1 MRWAQREDPWAF
13 FVALPDRKEVR
24 ITSVI
29 RRPENSGNGIG
40 MKNDECT
47 ILRELIDGQGLEWPE
62 KPAER
67 SDLKQQLD
75 TMKDEGLVNVTYTS
89 IGSSEDVKNIA
100 YVSVSLTPE
109 GRLTGEDEC

>member
-1 MRWAQREDPWAF
+1 
-13 FVALPDRKEVR
+13 
-24 ITSVI
+24 
-29 RRPENSGNGIG
+29 

-62 KPAER
+62 NPAER

-89 IGSSEDVKNIA
+89 LGSSEDVENIA